1 MSGSLMKLYDNIVA
15 ERFEG
20 MSTSVTRVQ
29 GDLGK
34 LTFTVDDG
42 AGSLSQY
49 TIKVNQATGATK
61 LLSDSTKPALT
72 TLQKFGQSLKK
83 DFTGLLTAVMGGTSI
98 HTFVQ
103 YIRQGIQSVR
113 ELDLALTEL
122 KKVTDET
129 EETYDKF
136 LDTAAKTSSRI
147 GSTLSNMTSAT
158 AEFAKLGYD
167 VNTAAAM
174 AESALVY
181 TNVGDNVDVETGS
194 QSIIS
199 TMKAFGIEANNTMSI
214 VDKFNEI
221 GNNFAITTAGIGDAL
236 QVSASAMAEAGNSL
250 DETIALTTAAM

>member
-1 MSGSLMKLYDNIVA
+1 
-15 ERFEG
+15 
-20 MSTSVTRVQ
+20 
-29 GDLGK
+29 

-49 TIKVNQATGATK
+49 TLQVNKVSGAAK
-61 LLSDSTKPALT
+61 LLSNSTKPALT

-103 YIRQGIQSVR
+103 YMRQGIQSVR

-122 KKVTDET
+122 KKVTDAT

-136 LDTAAKTSSRI
+136 LDTAGGVGARI
-147 GSTLSNMTSAT
+147 GSTLTEVTSAT
-158 AEFAKLGYD
+158 AEFAKLGY
-167 VNTAAAM
+167 NIEQAAAM

-199 TMKAFGIEANNTMSI
+199 TMKAFGIEAENTMSI
-214 VDKFNEI
+214 VDKFNEV
-221 GNNFAITTAGIGDAL
+221 GEL
-236 QVSASAMAEAGNSL
+236 
-250 DETIALTTAAM
+250 IALR